1 MERGGLRSGVI
12 ELIEIR
18 LEGAKGSKPF
28 FQPGGDL
35 FGGLGWGLSLG
46 ASMSLS
52 SREQDEEQDE
62 TKSQAVHVPS
72 IP

>member
-18 LEGAKGSKPF
+18 LEGAEGSKPF

-46 ASMSLS
+46 VCLS
-52 SREQDEEQDE
+52 PGRRDQDEKQDE
-62 TKSQAVHVPS
+62 TGGSAVHSPS

>member
-12 ELIEIR
+12 ELIEVR
-18 LEGAKGSKPF
+18 LEGVEGLQAF

-46 ASMSLS
+46 VRLS
-52 SREQDEEQDE
+52 
-62 TKSQAVHVPS
+62 PG
-72 IP
+72 

>member
-1 MERGGLRSGVI
+1 MERGCLRNGVI

-18 LEGAKGSKPF
+18 LEGAEGSQPF

-35 FGGLGWGLSLG
+35 FGGMGRSLSLG

-52 SREQDEEQDE
+52 SRE
-62 TKSQAVHVPS
+62 
-72 IP
+72 